1 MKPETIEEF
10 LNQRPHLRA
19 KFEEVK
25 KRAVKNLSME
35 VDWLASESRGAD
47 KGDKSGL
54 RGFIKLAYYE
64 ALESFTTEET
74 KG

>member
-1 MKPETIEEF
+1 MKPEIVEEF

-19 KFEEVK
+19 KFDEVK
-25 KRAVKNLSME
+25 NRAAKNLSME
-35 VDWLASESRGAD
+35 VDWLASETRGAA

-54 RGFIKLAYYE
+54 RGFVKLAYYE
-64 ALESFTTEET
+64 ALESFTEET